1 VQDGEVDELRTPVVN
16 RPVTEARSPDSRA
29 AEANARANASTR
41 SLDLPPRLT
50 ADANF
55 TAAKANLAAT
65 DLNAVSAGPCLAP
78 AEANLAT
85 AEASLAGT
93 DVNSAAFEA
102 NLGAADAS
110 HAAAEANFAGA
121 EPNFAA
127 AGPNLVGRATLLAAD
142 GSLVAENGPPVS
154 AGAEERRR
162 HPRAPV
168 ELLVGLKFDSV
179 QHFLAMYAEDIS
191 ESGMFLR
198 SEHAGALRSMGE
210 ELELSFDAGNRR
222 IVQGRGRVV
231 RMIGPGDPTSSPG
244 IAIEFVELDDT
255 SRKLVEAIVRIKL
268 ASVRTG

>member
-1 VQDGEVDELRTPVVN
+1 MDELRTPVVN

-29 AEANARANASTR
+29 AEANTAASASTR
-41 SLDLPPRLT
+41 PLDLPPRHT
-50 ADANF
+50 ADPNLI
-55 TAAKANLAAT
+55 AAKANLDT
-65 DLNAVSAGPCLAP
+65 PGLNAVPAGPSLAA
-78 AEANLAT
+78 AEANLAA
-85 AEASLAGT
+85 AES
-93 DVNSAAFEA
+93 NF
-102 NLGAADAS
+102 
-110 HAAAEANFAGA
+110 AAAEANLAATAA
-121 EPNFAA
+121 ESNFAA
-127 AGPNLVGRATLLAAD
+127 SGPNLVGSGPTLLAAD
-142 GSLVAENGPPVS
+142 GSLVTEEGPSAS

-198 SEHAGALRSMGE
+198 SEHAGALRSIGE

-231 RMIGPGDPTSSPG
+231 RMIGPGDPTSSAG

-268 ASVRTG
+268 ASVRTS